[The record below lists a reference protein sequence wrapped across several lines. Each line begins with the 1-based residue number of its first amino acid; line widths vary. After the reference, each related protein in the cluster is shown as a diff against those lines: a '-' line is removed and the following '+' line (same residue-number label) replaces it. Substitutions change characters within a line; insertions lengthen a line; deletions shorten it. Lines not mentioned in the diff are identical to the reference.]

1 VGVISLCVHVERG
14 IECLIKNGKLLIAFS
29 SYLARRPFI
38 VSHVSSMFDSSQE
51 EAAGSSS

>member
-1 VGVISLCVHVERG
+1 VHVERG

-51 EAAGSSS
+51 EEAGSSS